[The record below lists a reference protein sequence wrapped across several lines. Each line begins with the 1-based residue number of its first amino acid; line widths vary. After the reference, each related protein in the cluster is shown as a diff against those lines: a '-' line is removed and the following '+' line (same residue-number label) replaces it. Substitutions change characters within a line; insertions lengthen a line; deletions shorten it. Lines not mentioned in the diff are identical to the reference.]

1 MSKPVHSLTRR
12 ASRLASIQALYQMDI
27 GGGLSTTVV
36 KEFIDHRFGV
46 VDIENKS
53 KVDELFFTDLVE
65 GVVKNQ
71 ESIDKHLS
79 DKLSKGWPLYLI
91 DSTVRAILRSACF
104 EIIFR
109 PDVPAL
115 VIIDQY
121 VSISSDFFAGK
132 EIGFIN
138 GTLDSIAK
146 DVRKAEFG
154 LVGE

>member
-1 MSKPVHSLTRR
+1 
-12 ASRLASIQALYQMDI
+12 MDI
-27 GGGLSTTVV
+27 GGGLSTSVV
-36 KEFIDHRFGV
+36 KEFIDYRFSV

-53 KVDELFFTDLVE
+53 KVDELFFTELVE

-71 ESIDKHLS
+71 EILDKRLS
-79 DKLSKGWPLYLI
+79 DNLSKRWPLYLI

-104 EIIFR
+104 EIQFR

>member
-1 MSKPVHSLTRR
+1 
-12 ASRLASIQALYQMDI
+12 MDI
-27 GGGLSTTVV
+27 GGGLSTSVV
-36 KEFIDHRFGV
+36 KEFIDYRFSV

-53 KVDELFFTDLVE
+53 KVDELFFTELVE

-71 ESIDKHLS
+71 EILDKCLS
-79 DKLSKGWPLYLI
+79 DNLSKRWPLYLI

-104 EIIFR
+104 EIQFR

>member
-27 GGGLSTTVV
+27 GGGLSTSVV

-46 VDIENKS
+46 VDIASKY

-91 DSTVRAILRSACF
+91 DSL
-104 EIIFR
+104 
-109 PDVPAL
+109 L
-115 VIIDQY
+115 
-121 VSISSDFFAGK
+121 
-132 EIGFIN
+132 
-138 GTLDSIAK
+138 
-146 DVRKAEFG
+146 
-154 LVGE
+154 